1 MVALIL
7 FHDNA
12 TPHQILV
19 QFNADVPAT
28 LEADFGISLL
38 ERFDKRS
45 VSGYVPLAECQPES
59 LGVLY
64 IGNGF
69 AEALTLLC
77 KRVFSHQFRQGIV
90 IDAESERLKLLFLRI
105 VHGFY
110 FTDITV
116 KLALG
121 DLQNGFRFVIQFCAN
136 MSSRIVISFVQM

>member
-1 MVALIL
+1 MS
-7 FHDNA
+7 
-12 TPHQILV
+12 P
-19 QFNADVPAT
+19 
-28 LEADFGISLL
+28 
-38 ERFDKRS
+38 
-45 VSGYVPLAECQPES
+45 AECQPES
-59 LGVLY
+59 LGVLC

-90 IDAESERLKLLFLRI
+90 IDAESERLKLLFTN

-121 DLQNGFRFVIQFCAN
+121 DLQNGFRLVVQFRADMPSC
-136 MSSRIVISFVQM
+136 IVISLFRCNTV

>member
-90 IDAESERLKLLFLRI
+90 IDAESERLKLLFTN

-121 DLQNGFRFVIQFCAN
+121 DLQNGFRLVVQFRADMPSC
-136 MSSRIVISFVQM
+136 IVISLVQM

>member
-64 IGNGF
+64 IC
-69 AEALTLLC
+69 LLYT
-77 KRVFSHQFRQGIV
+77 S
-90 IDAESERLKLLFLRI
+90 DAA
-105 VHGFY
+105 
-110 FTDITV
+110 D
-116 KLALG
+116 
-121 DLQNGFRFVIQFCAN
+121 D
-136 MSSRIVISFVQM
+136 